1 MKEIIIQTTLII
13 EKLILS
19 AFAGLGYIFIS
30 VLLNNNVIISIFV
43 GILVGIVNMNFTMN
57 KVQEETKQW
66 KLKN

>member
-30 VLLNNNVIISIFV
+30 ALLNNNVIISIFV

-57 KVQEETKQW
+57 KVQEETK
-66 KLKN
+66 K

>member
-1 MKEIIIQTTLII
+1 MKDIIIQTTLII

-57 KVQEETKQW
+57 KIKR
-66 KLKN
+66 KLKNEL

>member
-19 AFAGLGYIFIS
+19 ALAGLGYIFLS

-57 KVQEETKQW
+57 KVQEETK
-66 KLKN
+66 K

>member
-19 AFAGLGYIFIS
+19 ALAGLGYIFIS

-57 KVQEETKQW
+57 KVQEETK
-66 KLKN
+66 K

>member
-57 KVQEETKQW
+57 KVQEETK
-66 KLKN
+66 K

>member
-57 KVQEETKQW
+57 KVQEETKQ
-66 KLKN
+66 